1 MNSPRRFWLWS
12 VVSVSSVLLIALV
25 TLNMMFSNPVPALS
39 APLVHAS
46 GEIHALQESDPVT
59 ITITEDGLEP
69 AGVTATV
76 GSEVVW
82 YNATDAPRSLSVE
95 LDVLYNLY
103 LPLLLRNVDNT
114 TVAGQTP
121 TSDGVQ
127 VSNSYVAGSLNVQIP
142 SGGSYTHSY
151 NVLGRFSYLLDVGNL
166 LGDVLV
172 VPQNTREIT
181 FDPSNGTLTIR
192 VNNVS
197 LLDILDVL
205 QRGFGLKVVVP
216 ELQDAPVTADFQGVP
231 LDPGLAQIIAPM
243 GARFH
248 YAAAGAEFQTN
259 LGSQGSRGQPV
270 DDPYPGGNPPK
281 GEGPDPGDD
290 DLKPS
295 PDPDPDPTPI
305 GDDLKPA
312 PENSIDLPPGTG
324 PKDPVGE
331 FYELD
336 HPRFSF
342 TYVNGDIEPQYGTTL
357 ESGYVHNERLAGRF
371 IYAVRIDGD
380 LEFVGSMPDPL
391 EVAVHGGPGHEHRG
405 SIADEAMFNLPL
417 PSDLFYTA
425 TYTDTNIEFYRL
437 QQPLS
442 VQATDPLTQ
451 VLTPSTF
458 GQYQPHLTALD
469 TVTGGE
475 LVDVYQPPTAIVS
488 ANADLLNDA
497 DVTALLRSGGTGEKK
512 NLVIIGDGFQSDDQ
526 DDFNSFV
533 DSYVMEGVFEN
544 GVLRETMNAF
554 NIFRVNVDSNDQGVT
569 QVDSD
574 GDVTDEKDTALDY
587 EYSGDWDRCWM
598 EPGSDTSS
606 NLRSIL
612 NDAVPQW
619 DYVFIVLNES
629 SGGGCRRGSQAAV
642 TVSNPNG
649 WATGSHELAHMVGNL
664 GDEYFGS
671 GTYTGGEPSAVNLT
685 KETDRS
691 DIKWNAYID
700 PRTPIPTTCG
710 DVTDNT
716 GDVGLFEGATIG
728 TTKYDTDLYRPSC
741 TGRLRSSGRD
751 HNPVGHTQMHE
762 MVEPQHD
769 YTYRN
774 SYVGD
779 FDGDGRDDLVLH
791 NANSLA
797 LYLSTG
803 SALELEWIVTG
814 ELPGWDDFKSGDT
827 FFVGDFNGD
836 GRDDLYVF
844 NVSDWV
850 IPYFAMLRSTGSGF
864 ELVRRFDQKLPGW
877 DDMRWRDEFFVA
889 DFNADGMDD
898 IVVFNGS
905 DWSVGYLQ
913 LLRSTGTDL
922 SYVKRYDQKL
932 PGWDDMRKYDQFYIG
947 DFNND
952 SRDDIYVF
960 NGWDWSIGYLQM
972 LRSTGT
978 SLSYV
983 KRFDEELPG
992 WDDMKP
998 NDQFFVGDFNED
1010 NLDDLYVFNGRDWSM
1025 GYLQM
1030 LRSTGTDLN
1039 YVIRYDREVPGWD
1052 DLMPNDR
1059 FYVADVDGDGD
1070 DDLYVYNASDWV
1082 TEYLGILTSSGTT
1095 LSGRWQDDWINS
1107 WNLGYFD
1114 DFEVANFNGG
1124 GGWDDLFV
1132 HNRDWFGLL
1141 RSHKT
1146 STVLNAI
1153 YPRWIVNHNYHKHG
1167 WW

>member
-1 MNSPRRFWLWS
+1 MSSSKRFRLWS
-12 VVSVSSVLLIALV
+12 VLSAGIGMIATLVVLSI
-25 TLNMMFSNPVPALS
+25 TFSTSEMALS
-39 APLVHAS
+39 APAS
-46 GEIHALQESDPVT
+46 DQSAAAPLLQESEPVT
-59 ITITEDGLEP
+59 ITITEEGLEP
-69 AGVTATV
+69 SEVTATV
-76 GSEVVW
+76 GSDVVW
-82 YNATDAPRSLSVE
+82 HNATDEPQSLTVE
-95 LDVLYNLY
+95 LDLLYNLY
-103 LPLLLRNVDNT
+103 LPLLLRNVDHT

-121 TSDGVQ
+121 S
-127 VSNSYVAGSLNVQIP
+127 SNRIQASGSYVAGSFGVQIP

-151 NVLGRFSYLLDVGNL
+151 NVLGRFGFEINVGEL
-166 LGDVLV
+166 LGDILVL
-172 VPQNTREIT
+172 PRNTREIT
-181 FDPSNGTLTIR
+181 FDPSNGTLTVR

-205 QRGFGLKVVVP
+205 QRGFGLEVVVP
-216 ELQDAPVTADFQGVP
+216 ELQDAPVTADFQDVP
-231 LDPGLAQIIAPM
+231 LDPGLEQIVAPM

-248 YAAAGAEFQTN
+248 YAAIGAEFDTI
-259 LGSQGSRGQPV
+259 LGSQGSRGIPV
-270 DDPYPGGNPPK
+270 NDPYPGGNPPK
-281 GEGPDPGDD
+281 GQGPDPGDD
-290 DLKPS
+290 DLKPP
-295 PDPDPDPTPI
+295 PDPDPNPNPS
-305 GDDLKPA
+305 GDDLKPL
-312 PENSIDLPPGTG
+312 PENSFNLPPGEG
-324 PKDPVGE
+324 PKEPVEE

-336 HPRFSF
+336 HPRFTF
-342 TYVNGDIEPQYGTTL
+342 TYIDGDIEPQFGTTL
-357 ESGYVHNERLAGRF
+357 ESGYVPTNRLAGRF
-371 IYAVRIDGD
+371 IYAVRISGN

-391 EVAVHGGPGHEHRG
+391 EVAVHGGPGHAHLG
-405 SIADEAMFNLPL
+405 LIADEATFNVPL
-417 PSDLFYTA
+417 PSSLYYNA
-425 TYTDTNIEFYRL
+425 TYTDTQISFYRL

-442 VQATDPLTQ
+442 PQVTEPLTQ
-451 VLTPSTF
+451 VLTPETF
-458 GQYQPHLTALD
+458 SQYQPHLNSID
-469 TVTGGE
+469 TVTGSE
-475 LVDVYQPPTAIVS
+475 LANAHQPPTLTFS
-488 ANADLLNDA
+488 ANAEILSHI

-526 DDFNSFV
+526 GDFNTFV

-554 NIFRVNVDSNDQGVT
+554 NIFRINVDSNDEGVT

-606 NLRSIL
+606 NLNSIL
-612 NDAVPQW
+612 NHAVPQW

-664 GDEYFGS
+664 GDEYEGS
-671 GTYTGGEPSAVNLT
+671 GTYNGGEPSAVNLT

-700 PRTPIPTTCG
+700 PRTPIPTACG

-728 TTKYDTDLYRPSC
+728 TTKYDTDLYRPTC
-741 TGRLRSSGRD
+741 TGRLRSSGQD

-762 MVEPQHD
+762 MVEPQHE

-774 SYVGD
+774 SYAGD

-814 ELPGWDDFKSGDT
+814 ELPGWDDFKSGDE
-827 FFVGDFNGD
+827 FYVGDFNGD

-844 NVSDWV
+844 NYSDWA

-889 DFNADGMDD
+889 DFNADGRDD
-898 IVVFNGS
+898 IVVFNGF

-922 SYVKRYDQKL
+922 SYVKRYDEKL

-952 SRDDIYVF
+952 NRDYIYVF
-960 NGWDWSIGYLQM
+960 NGLDWSIGYLQM

-978 SLSYV
+978 ALSYV

-998 NDQFFVGDFNED
+998 NDQFFVADFNED
-1010 NLDDLYVFNGRDWSM
+1010 DRDDIYVFNGHDWSM
-1025 GYLQM
+1025 GYLEM
-1030 LRSTGTDLN
+1030 LRSTGTNLS

-1059 FYVADVDGDGD
+1059 FYVADVDGDED
-1070 DDLYVYNASDWV
+1070 EDLYVYNANDWV

-1107 WNLGYFD
+1107 WNLGWND

-1124 GGWDDLFV
+1124 GDWDDLFV
-1132 HNRDWFGLL
+1132 HNNDWFGLL

-1153 YPRWIVNHNYHKHG
+1153 YPRWIANHNYHEHG